1 MKGFKKLSKN
11 KKGISSLF
19 IAIYVF
25 LLATILVSTL
35 FVSLNIGKSGL
46 TTYMKIEQERIQEGI
61 LIGGPGGMQLDGDN
75 VKSLRV
81 NNTGSIAVRIRSLYI
96 GQTFKCD
103 PSTFDGDSYIDPKES
118 LWIQLSGNI
127 EINYDQTKKSIWTVT
142 TERGIKSQER
152 GDYILEGPYADPDT
166 SNIRIGPFQIAFEE
180 FDYSKDDGA
189 SWLPGWSIPSGT
201 KVIFRIE
208 ITNIDDEAIILTD
221 TSCFALHAN
230 DDIPNNRIFW
240 YIRPPPSGYLII
252 QPYEEVPTPIIYDR
266 IHAGQSPQT
275 PNFNFQPGY
284 TAVNYLIFTGYYAD
298 AFEKPD
304 LSKPIAQTIPFEA
317 VLATEK

>member
-11 KKGISSLF
+11 KRGISSLF

-35 FVSLNIGKSGL
+35 FVSLNIGRSSL
-46 TTYMKIEQERIQEGI
+46 TTYMKLEQERIQEGI

-81 NNTGSIAVRIRSLYI
+81 NNTGSITVRIRSLYI
-96 GQTFKCD
+96 GQIFKCD

-127 EINYDQTKKSIWTVT
+127 VINYDQTKKSIWTVT

-152 GDYILEGPYADPDT
+152 GDYILEGPTADQDT
-166 SNIRIGPFQIAFEE
+166 SNIRIGPFQIAFEDFE
-180 FDYSKDDGA
+180 YSKDSGVNW
-189 SWLPGWSIPSGT
+189 SPGWSIPSGT
-201 KVIFRIE
+201 KEVMFRIE
-208 ITNIDDEAIILTD
+208 IRNIDDEPIILMKD
-221 TSCFALHAN
+221 SCFALVAN
-230 DDIPNNRIFW
+230 DEIYQDRLFW
-240 YIRPPPSGYLII
+240 YIHSQLTI
-252 QPYEEVPTPIIYDR
+252 QPGEEVPTPIIYDR
-266 IHAGQSPQT
+266 PSPGSQSKP

-298 AFEKPD
+298 ANGNPVY
-304 LSKPIAQTIPFEA
+304 SKPIAQTIPFEA
-317 VLATEK
+317 VLATAK